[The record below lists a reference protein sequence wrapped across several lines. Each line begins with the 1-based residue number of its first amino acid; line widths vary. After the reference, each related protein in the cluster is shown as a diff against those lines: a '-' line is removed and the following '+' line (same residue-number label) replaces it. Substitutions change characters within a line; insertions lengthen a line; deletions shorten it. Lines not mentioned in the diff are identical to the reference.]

1 MTTRRPFT
9 TSSILSNQVQKC
21 KIINDGRRTEIWIDG
36 HMISED
42 VESFWLHQDAS
53 NIPILTLS
61 MKVEIV
67 PQELE
72 IDGEPYVEI
81 AQ

>member
-1 MTTRRPFT
+1 MKRRIPFT
-9 TSSILSNQVQKC
+9 TANILANQVQKC

-61 MKVEIV
+61 LKVEV
-67 PQELE
+67 APQELE
-72 IDGEPYVEI
+72 IEGKPYIEV
-81 AQ
+81 

>member
-36 HMISED
+36 HMVSED

-53 NIPILTLS
+53 NIPVLTLAL
-61 MKVEIV
+61 KVEVI

-72 IDGEPYVEI
+72 IEGKPYVEVT
-81 AQ
+81 Q

>member
-9 TSSILSNQVQKC
+9 TSNILSNQVQKC

-36 HMISED
+36 NMVSED

-61 MKVEIV
+61 LKVEVV

-72 IDGEPYVEI
+72 IEGKPYVE
-81 AQ
+81 ATQ